1 VTVQQIGMS
10 NVKAAF
16 MVVVACAFFAGANTF
31 AKAVGLANDVGF
43 SDIHPLQIA
52 FARFFF
58 GFLAISTVRLTIQRR
73 APWRPNAPFWIHFS
87 RVTMGLGGLICVFWA
102 LTALPLADVTAIAF
116 SSPIFTMFFAVMFLG
131 EVVGIRRPI
140 AAVVAFIGVL
150 VMVQPTSD
158 SFHILALVALLGAVF
173 TGAEVVFVR
182 VLAQRDHPV
191 TILLINNALGAL
203 MALALAFP
211 VLSWPSVAQ
220 WPLLA
225 GVGIAMVTGQ
235 LIFVRAMAV
244 GEANFLAPYY
254 YSNLLY
260 AALFGFLFFGE
271 LPQWTSYVGA
281 ALIVGSGIYIAFRT
295 K

>member
-1 VTVQQIGMS
+1 
-10 NVKAAF
+10 
-16 MVVVACAFFAGANTF
+16 MVIAACAFFAGANTF
-31 AKAVGLANDVGF
+31 AKAVGLSSDVNF

-58 GFLAISTVRLTIQRR
+58 GFLTISAIRFTVQRH
-73 APWRPNAPFWIHFS
+73 APWRPNAPFWIHFG
-87 RVTMGLGGLICVFWA
+87 RVAMGLGGLICVFWA

-131 EVVGIRRPI
+131 EVVGIHRPM
-140 AAVVAFIGVL
+140 AALVAFIGVL
-150 VMVQPTSD
+150 IMVQPTSD

-173 TGAEVVFVR
+173 TGAEVVFLR

-191 TILLINNALGAL
+191 TILMINNGLGAL
-203 MALALAFP
+203 MALALALP
-211 VLSWPSVAQ
+211 VLSWPAPAQ

-225 GVGIAMVTGQ
+225 GVGVAMVTGQ
-235 LIFVRAMAV
+235 LIFVRAMAA
-244 GEANFLAPYY
+244 GEANFLAPFY

-271 LPQWTSYVGA
+271 IPQWTSYLGA